1 VRIAI
6 LGATSQIAKDLVLS
20 FSGEAG
26 KHLHLFARRPDDVKK
41 WLASVD
47 LAGRYPTDDFS
58 EFGSHEFDA
67 IINFVGSGN
76 PAQTAAMGAS
86 ILDVTLQY
94 DEIALDYVK
103 QHPACRYLFLSSG
116 AAFGSSF
123 DEPANADTKAV
134 IAINDLKPQDWYAVA
149 KLHAE
154 CRHRALAPLPIVD
167 IRIFNYFSN
176 TQDLDGHFF
185 NFRYCSLYQR
195 QDCI

>member
-1 VRIAI
+1 MHIAI

-20 FSGEAG
+20 FSAEAG
-26 KHLHLFARRPDDVKK
+26 KHLHLFARRPDEVKK

-58 EFGSHEFDA
+58 EFGNQEFDA

-94 DEIALDYVK
+94 DEIVLGYVR
-103 QHPACRYLFLSSG
+103 QHPDCRYLFLSSG

-149 KLHAE
+149 KLYAE
-154 CRHRALAPLPIVD
+154 CRHRSLPHLPIVD
-167 IRIFNYFSN
+167 IRVFNYFSR
-176 TQDLDGHFF
+176 TLDISARF
-185 NFRYCSLYQR
+185 
-195 QDCI
+195 